1 MLKSKLGSQWS
12 LAACAVITVVA
23 LAAGTLAQESHLGT
37 VDFPTSGSPEAQKYF
52 IRGLAAL
59 HSFWYEEAFEN
70 FSQAVKADPDFMMG
84 YWGVAMTYN
93 HPLWAQQD
101 TQAGRD
107 AVAKIHDIPRL
118 TPREKEYI
126 AAVRALYGEGDK
138 LARDIAYCD
147 AMARVYHDYPDDM
160 EGACFYA
167 LSLLGTVRPGD
178 KGYKR
183 QMQAGAIAM
192 EVYRKNPDHPGA
204 AHYIIH
210 AFDDPDHAILA
221 LPAARRYAQIAPEA
235 AHARHMPAHI
245 FVQLGMWNEAA
256 AANESAW
263 QVSDAWSK
271 AKNYGITAR
280 DYHSLHWLTYVYL
293 QQGRYSKASEQISL
307 LKDAIAQ
314 QSNPRMM
321 QSLDN
326 MSAEY
331 VLETENWNKA
341 AEMFGRPDQAKPA
354 TPDAKQA
361 SGHGGHDA
369 MAYNDS
375 GDAMSLFVTGF
386 AAAKSGHS
394 DGKAAAA
401 LHEKAAQL
409 LKAGE
414 GYHSEQI
421 EILALEIDAVSA
433 VGKGDVDSAVK
444 TMKKAIGV
452 EDQMSPPSGPPDSIK
467 PPRELLGDLLLKA
480 GRPKEALEQFDASL
494 AREPNR
500 ARSLLGK
507 ARALAQSGDSAKARE
522 TCADF
527 LEMWKQADAGL
538 PEAKEARGYMEHAS
552 AN

>member
-1 MLKSKLGSQWS
+1 MLNSKLASQCS
-12 LAACAVITVVA
+12 STAGAVLMVLV
-23 LAAGTLAQESHLGT
+23 LAAGTFAQESHLGT

-52 IRGLAAL
+52 LRGLAAL
-59 HSFWYEEAFEN
+59 HSFWYEEALEN
-70 FSQAVKADPDFMMG
+70 FSQAVKVDPDFMMG
-84 YWGVAMTYN
+84 YWGEAMTYN
-93 HPLWAQQD
+93 HPLWAQQN
-101 TQAGRD
+101 TQAGQD
-107 AVAKIHDIPRL
+107 AVAKIHDTPRL
-118 TPREKEYI
+118 TPREKAYL
-126 AAVRALYGEGDK
+126 AAIHALYGEGDK
-138 LARDIAYCD
+138 LARDIAYSD
-147 AMARVYHDYPDDM
+147 AMSKIYHDYPDDM
-160 EGACFYA
+160 EAACFYA

-178 KGYKR
+178 KGFKR

-221 LPAARRYAQIAPEA
+221 LPAARRYAEIAPEA
-235 AHARHMPAHI
+235 SHARHMPSHI

-293 QQGRYSKASEQISL
+293 QQGRYSKASGLISL

-314 QSNPRMM
+314 QSSQPMIH
-321 QSLDN
+321 SLEN

-331 VLETENWNKA
+331 VIETENWDKG
-341 AEMFGRPDQAKPA
+341 AEMFGNPDQAKAGTAKA
-354 TPDAKQA
+354 TEQP
-361 SGHGGHDA
+361 GPGGHA
-369 MAYNDS
+369 
-375 GDAMSLFVTGF
+375 AMSYDGGDGMLSLYAVGF
-386 AAAKSGHS
+386 AAAESGHS
-394 DGKAAAA
+394 DGKAAAT
-401 LHEKAAQL
+401 LHERAAQI
-409 LKAGE
+409 LKAGQT
-414 GYHSEQI
+414 YRSEQI

-433 VGKGDVDSAVK
+433 AGRGDFDSAVK
-444 TMKKAIGV
+444 AMKKAISV

-480 GRPKEALEQFDASL
+480 GRPKEALEQFNASL

-507 ARALAQSGDSAKARE
+507 ARALARSGDSARARE
-522 TCADF
+522 TYTDF

-538 PEAKEARGYMEHAS
+538 PEAKEARGYLDHAS
-552 AN
+552 VN